1 MIFVAWCVLSV
12 RGTTNKCEVG
22 MLSSSYVESSWRGK
36 TEVCETT
43 SPARQARPS
52 GKPVGFYLLRLL
64 RVRECLGGLP
74 GGGRSRGDWPG
85 GQLPQLT
92 QRNTETS
99 QGVIRD
105 QLPYNLG
112 FYP

>member
-43 SPARQARPS
+43 SPARQARPR

-74 GGGRSRGDWPG
+74 GGGRSRGD
-85 GQLPQLT
+85 
-92 QRNTETS
+92 
-99 QGVIRD
+99 
-105 QLPYNLG
+105 
-112 FYP
+112 